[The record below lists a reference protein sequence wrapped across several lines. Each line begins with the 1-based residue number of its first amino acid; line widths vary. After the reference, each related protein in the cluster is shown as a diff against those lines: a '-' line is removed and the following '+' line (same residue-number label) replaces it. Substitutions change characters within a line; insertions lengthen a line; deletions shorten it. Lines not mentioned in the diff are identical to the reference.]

1 MAGPWVPILPHSAV
15 FFWLIWIC
23 SSSSGTMGHLYLAAS
38 VQGQYL
44 MNLDPEGEGPMALF
58 PAFQYAI

>member
-44 MNLDPEGEGPMALF
+44 MNLDPEGEGPMAL
-58 PAFQYAI
+58 Y